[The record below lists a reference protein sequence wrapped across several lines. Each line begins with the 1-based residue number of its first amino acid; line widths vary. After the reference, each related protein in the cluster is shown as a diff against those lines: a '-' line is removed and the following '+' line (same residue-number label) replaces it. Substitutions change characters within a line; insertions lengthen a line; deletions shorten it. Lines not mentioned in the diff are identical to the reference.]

1 MKKVKVQKAVGL
13 VLGHDLTRIIPGS
26 FKGVAFKKGHI
37 IQTQDIPALL
47 DLGKETIFVL
57 EIPPGQ
63 LHENEAAERLSLA
76 LKGDHVSL
84 QGPAEGKI
92 SLTAQ
97 ISGLLKINLKALTR
111 LNLIPNVIVSTLHTN
126 TVTRAGEPVAAT
138 RIIPLTIDEKSI
150 LLAEEI
156 CRRSGPVVS
165 IKPLMPK
172 KVGVVVTGSEVYQG
186 RVKDGF
192 DEWVGRKLLAFG
204 CQIDR
209 KINVPDQEKRIA
221 GAIREMLEAGSEMI
235 VTTGGMSIDPDDV
248 TRKGIRRAGA
258 RVIFY
263 GTPVLPGAMFLYAR
277 IGNIPVLGLP
287 ACVFYHQVT
296 LFDLI
301 LPLILAGEEPTRKEI
316 AAMGHGGFCL
326 NCPECR
332 YPICPFGKGGVS

>member
-13 VLGHDLTRIIPGS
+13 VLGHDLTQIIPGR

-37 IQTQDIPALL
+37 IQLQDIPALL

-63 LHENEAAERLSLA
+63 LHENEAAERLSNA
-76 LKGDHVSL
+76 LKGDHIAL

-92 SLTAQ
+92 NLTAQ
-97 ISGLLKINLKALTR
+97 ISGLLKINLRALTR
-111 LNLIPNVIVSTLHTN
+111 LNLIPNVIVSTRHTN
-126 TVTRAGEPVAAT
+126 TVTQPGEPVAAT

-150 LLAEEI
+150 LKAEAI

-165 IKPLMPK
+165 IRPLMPK
-172 KVGVVVTGSEVYQG
+172 RVGVVVTGSEVYQG

-221 GAIREMLEAGSEMI
+221 GAIREMLEGGSEMI
-235 VTTGGMSIDPDDV
+235 ITTGGMSIDPDDV

-277 IGNIPVLGLP
+277 IGKIPVLGLP
-287 ACVFYHQVT
+287 ACVFYHPVT